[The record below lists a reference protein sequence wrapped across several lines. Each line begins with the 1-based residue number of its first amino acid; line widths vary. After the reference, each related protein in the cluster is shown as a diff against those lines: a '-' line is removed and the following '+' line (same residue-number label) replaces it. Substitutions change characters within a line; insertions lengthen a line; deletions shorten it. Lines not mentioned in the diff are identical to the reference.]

1 MNEKNPDKSCVR
13 PAGATP
19 QSAREARLAAAL
31 RANLARRKAQAR
43 QRDAV
48 AGGDTDEAE
57 TGPEGNL

>member
-13 PAGATP
+13 TAGAA
-19 QSAREARLAAAL
+19 QLSAREERLAAAL

-48 AGGDTDEAE
+48 TGDDTDEAE